1 MDIRI
6 YPFFVLFCFVGVN
19 HRSPVRVSVA
29 IYKTVTEA
37 VAAAAARAVEDLAKW
52 AAIYF

>member
-6 YPFFVLFCFVGVN
+6 YPFFVSFCFIGVIP
-19 HRSPVRVSVA
+19 SVRPDVV

-37 VAAAAARAVEDLAKW
+37 EAAAAARAVEDLAKW

>member
-6 YPFFVLFCFVGVN
+6 YPFFVSFCFIGVN
-19 HRSPVRVSVA
+19 PSVV
-29 IYKTVTEA
+29 IYKTVAEA
-37 VAAAAARAVEDLAKW
+37 EAAAAARAVEDLAKW

>member
-6 YPFFVLFCFVGVN
+6 YPFFVSFCFIGVN
-19 HRSPVRVSVA
+19 HRSPVRPSVV